1 MKFKSYVTFFLLF
14 GVLSDLVI
22 CLLYGPESSLI
33 VKSLICLPTLASL
46 VALVLIGLGIR
57 YTDSLR
63 VFSYLIFLFEL
74 PKFVF
79 SLFSALGPVAAIPGG
94 AVSLFF
100 AYLIFYSTR
109 HLRVNELELSFEG
122 LPGAFDGLR
131 VCQMGDLHLGSFGRN
146 SSYVKKVLDKA
157 AELSPDIFLFVG
169 DLVNFDSREA
179 DSYLEGLGKLKAPL
193 GVYAIRGNHD
203 YLLHGHHND
212 EEREKDMER
221 LLGLERSLGWRVLL
235 NGSAVI
241 EKDGD
246 KIAVAGVENVSS
258 NPYFTRTGGDLKK
271 ALEGIPEGTFTI
283 LLTHDPSH
291 WGSEVVP
298 SSGVPLTLSG
308 HTHGL
313 KYKLAGLNTAHWRLP
328 FPSGVFTREGQVLH
342 VTKGLGSAFAFRLGG
357 FPCIDIIT
365 LRRKNAIFER

>member
-22 CLLYGPESSLI
+22 CLLYGPESSLA

-100 AYLIFYSTR
+100 AFLIFYSTR

-221 LLGLERSLGWRVLL
+221 LLALERSLGWRVLL

-291 WGSEVVP
+291 WSSEVVP

-365 LRRKNAIFER
+365 LRRKNAIFEH